1 MLDTKQMIQDGF
13 KKLQVAAVVTRD
25 RNGKEHFIV
34 VDTLED
40 AKKYKSSGDELRLV
54 TMFVKA

>member
-13 KKLQVAAVVTRD
+13 KKLQVAAVVTHD

>member
-13 KKLQVAAVVTRD
+13 KKVQVAAVVTRD
-25 RNGKEHFIV
+25 CNGKEHLIV

-40 AKKYKSSGDELRLV
+40 AKKYKSSGDEIRLV
-54 TMFVKA
+54 TMFIKI